1 MYEDRAGTVSRPYD
15 LEESMAKEEKHKAKE
30 GKEHG
35 KEGKPK
41 LHLHKIIHTF
51 AHDGSAMHEHVYKEH
66 KDSPHER
73 PPQFMGT
80 SQDVND
86 LMQHDQDHAGPAM
99 QGGEEEPEDDGAG
112 AAPPQGEGAPAPQM
126 GA

>member
-1 MYEDRAGTVSRPYD
+1 
-15 LEESMAKEEKHKAKE
+15 MAKEEKHKPKE

-35 KEGKPK
+35 RDGKPK

-51 AHDGSAMHEHVYKEH
+51 AHDGSAMHEHVYKDH

-86 LMQHDQDHAGPAM
+86 LLQHDQDHAGPAM
-99 QGGEEEPEDDGAG
+99 QSDEDEPEDGGEPAMPGMASG
-112 AAPPQGEGAPAPQM
+112 AAAPQP